1 MPFPTMNA
9 SLARALAERGYE
21 EPTAVQSAVLQ
32 PEAEGRDLLV
42 SAQTGSGKTVAFGVA
57 LANTL
62 MGDEERFG
70 PAGLPLALIVAP
82 TRELAL
88 QVQRELEWLYGPAG
102 GKIASCVGGM
112 DIRTEARKLQ
122 AGCHI
127 VVGTPGRLKDHI
139 QRKRLELS
147 GLKAVVL
154 DEADEMLDLGFREDL
169 EFILGATPPE
179 RRTLL
184 FSATIAH
191 EIAKLAK
198 TFQRDALRIQTVNL
212 NQSHNDIEYRA
223 IRVMGAEVERAIVNV
238 LRFYDSGATLIFCG
252 TREGVKRLHGSL
264 LERGFAAVALSGEL
278 SQAERT
284 GALQSLRDGRSRV
297 CVATDVAARGLD
309 LPDLG
314 LVIHADLPNDRET
327 LLHRSGRTGRA
338 GKKGICLLMVPP
350 VKRRRAE
357 MLIRAAN
364 IDATWIAPPSADDVR
379 SKDQDRMLNDA
390 MFGEE
395 MTDDDLVIA
404 RSMLE
409 KRTPEDVALALV
421 RVLRSRLPAPE
432 DVSDPGSG
440 TFKDRRPSDRNDRND
455 RDQRGPRDSKP
466 WEKRAPRD
474 SGRDPGFDRPAFGGD
489 SDGERGPPRDRL
501 NADET
506 VWFRINIGRDR
517 NAEPRWMIPL
527 ICKAGGITKAEIGS
541 IRIFDTDSRF
551 QISKAHADAFGLSV
565 KGKNENNTTITPAF
579 GPDDKASA
587 PRSEGDAPQRS
598 FKKAPFKHKGDFNDK
613 RSGGFADKKPGG
625 YGDKAQSSFSD
636 KRDFGDKGS
645 NKFADK
651 SFVKPADDYGVKQS
665 FASAPTKPVSE
676 DWSPMPRI
684 ENEPAAPVRSEPFKK
699 ETFQK
704 QPFKKAPYAPKDR
717 GAGEHRPSGENA
729 KPVHSKPTYVKPSYE
744 KPDRPERS
752 AADLRDPNVRPSGPR
767 TDRPAP
773 VRADGDAAGKPFKK
787 GPFVHKGKD
796 VKPSNFKQPSFKP
809 KEFGGP
815 SSAGKPSGDKPF
827 QKPYKAKKKFKAQ

>member
-1 MPFPTMNA
+1 MPECRAMDAKMPFPAMNA
-9 SLARALAERGYE
+9 ALARALSERGYE
-21 EPTAVQSAVLQ
+21 EPTPVQSAVLAS
-32 PEAEGRDLLV
+32 EAEGRDLLV

-57 LANTL
+57 LATTL
-62 MGDEERFG
+62 LGDAERFG

-102 GKIASCVGGM
+102 GKVASCVGGM
-112 DIRTEARKLQ
+112 DIRREARALQ

-191 EIAKLAK
+191 EIATLAK
-198 TFQRDALRIQTVNL
+198 TFQHDALRIQTTSG
-212 NQSHNDIEYRA
+212 NQAHVDIEYRA
-223 IRVMGAEVERAIVNV
+223 MRVMGSEVERAIVNV
-238 LRFYDSGATLIFCG
+238 LRYFDCGATLVFCS

-264 LERGFAAVALSGEL
+264 LERGFPVVALSGEL

-284 GALQSLRDGRSRV
+284 SALQSLRDGRSRV

-338 GKKGICLLMVPP
+338 GRKGICLLMVPP

-364 IDATWIAPPSADDVR
+364 INAAWVAPPSADEVR
-379 SKDQDRMLNDA
+379 GKDQERMLNDA

-395 MTDDDLVIA
+395 MTDEDLVIA

-432 DVSDPGSG
+432 DVSDPGNGS
-440 TFKDRRPSDRNDRND
+440 FKDRRPGDRGD
-455 RDQRGPRDSKP
+455 RDVRGPREAHKP
-466 WEKRAPRD
+466 FEKRPFRER
-474 SGRDPGFDRPAFGGD
+474 SFGD
-489 SDGERGPPRDRL
+489 SADGEFVDRGPPRDRL
-501 NADET
+501 KPEET
-506 VWFRINIGRDR
+506 VWFRINIGRNR

-551 QISKAHADAFGLSV
+551 QIAKANADAFAEAV

-579 GPDDKASA
+579 GPDERGSAMPRPEGDSA
-587 PRSEGDAPQRS
+587 PRPFKKGPFKHKNGEFGDKRPGAFAAPVKSAAEDRAPAARS
-598 FKKAPFKHKGDFNDK
+598 DCDHAPKPFKKAPFAHKGRDFKKGSDFKGDRDLGDK
-613 RSGGFADKKPGG
+613 RGASEEARVASPRAE
-625 YGDKAQSSFSD
+625 GDT
-636 KRDFGDKGS
+636 
-645 NKFADK
+645 
-651 SFVKPADDYGVKQS
+651 
-665 FASAPTKPVSE
+665 AP
-676 DWSPMPRI
+676 
-684 ENEPAAPVRSEPFKK
+684 
-699 ETFQK
+699 
-704 QPFKKAPYAPKDR
+704 
-717 GAGEHRPSGENA
+717 
-729 KPVHSKPTYVKPSYE
+729 
-744 KPDRPERS
+744 
-752 AADLRDPNVRPSGPR
+752 
-767 TDRPAP
+767 
-773 VRADGDAAGKPFKK
+773 KPFKK
-787 GPFVHKGKD
+787 GPFVHKGKEFTGKQD
-796 VKPSNFKQPSFKP
+796 FKAKDFKN
-809 KEFGGP
+809 KEFGEPRGNGGAP
-815 SSAGKPSGDKPF
+815 GKPAGDKPF
-827 QKPYKAKKKFKAQ
+827 VKPYKAKKKFKAQ

>member
-9 SLARALAERGYE
+9 ALARALSERGYE
-21 EPTAVQSAVLQ
+21 EPTPVQSAVLAA
-32 PEAEGRDLLV
+32 EAEGRDLLV

-57 LANTL
+57 LATTL
-62 MGDEERFG
+62 LGEAERFG

-102 GKIASCVGGM
+102 GKVASCVGGM
-112 DIRTEARKLQ
+112 DIRREARALQ

-191 EIAKLAK
+191 EIATLAK
-198 TFQRDALRIQTVNL
+198 TFQRDALRIQTTSG
-212 NQSHNDIEYRA
+212 NQSHVDIEYRA
-223 IRVMGAEVERAIVNV
+223 MRVMGSEVERAIVNV
-238 LRFYDSGATLIFCG
+238 LRYFDCGATLVFCS

-284 GALQSLRDGRSRV
+284 SALQSLRDGRSRV

-338 GKKGICLLMVPP
+338 GRKGVCLLMVPP

-364 IDATWIAPPSADDVR
+364 INATWVAPPSADEVR
-379 SKDQDRMLNDA
+379 GKDQERMLNDA

-395 MTDDDLVIA
+395 MTDEDLVIA

-432 DVSDPGSG
+432 DVSDPGNGS
-440 TFKDRRPSDRNDRND
+440 FKDRRPGDRGD
-455 RDQRGPRDSKP
+455 RDVRGPREAHKP
-466 WEKRAPRD
+466 FEKRPFRERSFGDGAD
-474 SGRDPGFDRPAFGGD
+474 GAFADRGQ
-489 SDGERGPPRDRL
+489 PRDRL
-501 NADET
+501 KPEET
-506 VWFRINIGRDR
+506 VWFRINIGRNR

-551 QISKAHADAFGLSV
+551 QIAKANADAFAEAV

-579 GPDDKASA
+579 GPDERGSA
-587 PRSEGDAPQRS
+587 MPRSEGDSAPRPFKKGPFKHKNGEFGDKRPGAFAAPVKPAAEDRAPAARS
-598 FKKAPFKHKGDFNDK
+598 DSDHAPTPFKKAPFAHKGKDFK
-613 RSGGFADKKPGG
+613 KGADFK
-625 YGDKAQSSFSD
+625 GD
-636 KRDFGDKGS
+636 RDFGDKRAGS
-645 NKFADK
+645 EEAR
-651 SFVKPADDYGVKQS
+651 V
-665 FASAPTKPVSE
+665 ASPRAEGDTAP
-676 DWSPMPRI
+676 
-684 ENEPAAPVRSEPFKK
+684 
-699 ETFQK
+699 
-704 QPFKKAPYAPKDR
+704 
-717 GAGEHRPSGENA
+717 
-729 KPVHSKPTYVKPSYE
+729 
-744 KPDRPERS
+744 
-752 AADLRDPNVRPSGPR
+752 
-767 TDRPAP
+767 
-773 VRADGDAAGKPFKK
+773 KPFKK
-787 GPFVHKGKD
+787 GPFVHKGKEFMG
-796 VKPSNFKQPSFKP
+796 KPDFKAKDFKN
-809 KEFGGP
+809 KEFGEPRGNGGAP
-815 SSAGKPSGDKPF
+815 SKPAGDKPF
-827 QKPYKAKKKFKAQ
+827 VKPYKAKKKFKAQ